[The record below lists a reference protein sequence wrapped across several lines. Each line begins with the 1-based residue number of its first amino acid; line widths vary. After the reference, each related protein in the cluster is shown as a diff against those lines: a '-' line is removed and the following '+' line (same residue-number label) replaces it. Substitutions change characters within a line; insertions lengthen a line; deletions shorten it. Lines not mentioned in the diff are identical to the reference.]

1 MKKVRGSDGKTIVI
15 AKYIMQDKKYMMVK
29 PNFL

>member
-1 MKKVRGSDGKTIVI
+1 MKKAIGSKGKTIVI
-15 AKYIMQDKKYMMVK
+15 AKYIMQDKKYMTVK